1 MTPRLKILIAGL
13 ILSLIYAISDYIMRN
28 SDKPVTEVKKEVRER
43 PKTARVSLERIKRIK
58 EKSAKL
64 AKSKEQKSEIN
75 PQADFLPIPEDL
87 LALEDEDWEHDPF
100 IEKREE
106 ITVSPEKIKSEQDMY
121 VSEMSTTTQAMAD
134 LEQLKI
140 ESVMKLGEK
149 VLVIINGQ
157 SFTEGETVNNI
168 LIESIESKKITF
180 RMGNKRVIKDVG
192 S

>member
-13 ILSLIYAISDYIMRN
+13 IFSLIYAISDYIMRN
-28 SDKPVTEVKKEVRER
+28 SNKPVTEVKKKVQER

-87 LALEDEDWEHDPF
+87 LALEDEDWERDPF
-100 IEKREE
+100 VEQEPE
-106 ITVSPEKIKSEQDMY
+106 ISVFPEKIKDEQKKN
-121 VSEMSTTTQAMAD
+121 VSEVETTQAMSD

>member
-13 ILSLIYAISDYIMRN
+13 IFSLIYAISDYIMRN

-87 LALEDEDWEHDPF
+87 LALEDEDWERDPF
-100 IEKREE
+100 VEQEPE
-106 ITVSPEKIKSEQDMY
+106 ISVFPEKIKDEQKKN
-121 VSEMSTTTQAMAD
+121 VSEVETTQAMSD

-157 SFTEGETVNNI
+157 SFREGETVNNI

>member
-1 MTPRLKILIAGL
+1 M
-13 ILSLIYAISDYIMRN
+13 N
-28 SDKPVTEVKKEVRER
+28 V
-43 PKTARVSLERIKRIK
+43 
-58 EKSAKL
+58 
-64 AKSKEQKSEIN
+64 SEI
-75 PQADFLPIPEDL
+75 
-87 LALEDEDWEHDPF
+87 
-100 IEKREE
+100 
-106 ITVSPEKIKSEQDMY
+106 S
-121 VSEMSTTTQAMAD
+121 TTQAMSD
-134 LEQLKI
+134 LGQLKI

>member
-28 SDKPVTEVKKEVRER
+28 SDKPITEAKKPVRER

-58 EKSAKL
+58 EKGAKL
-64 AKSKEQKSEIN
+64 AKSKELKSGIN
-75 PQADFLPIPEDL
+75 PRADFLPIPEDL
-87 LALEDEDWEHDPF
+87 LALEDEDWKHDPF
-100 IEKREE
+100 IEQIDK
-106 ITVSPEKIKSEQDMY
+106 ITVTPEKIKGPQGMNISEI
-121 VSEMSTTTQAMAD
+121 STTQAMSD
-134 LEQLKI
+134 LGQLKI

-157 SFTEGETVNNI
+157 SFREGETVNNM

>member
-13 ILSLIYAISDYIMRN
+13 ALSLIYAVYDYIDRN
-28 SDKPVTEVKKEVRER
+28 SNKPVAEKKREEKKR
-43 PKTARVSLERIKRIK
+43 PKTARVDVNRIATLK
-58 EKSAKL
+58 AKAAKI
-64 AKSKEQKSEIN
+64 AKSKEQKNEIIL
-75 PQADFLPIPEDL
+75 QAEFLPIPEDL
-87 LALEDEDWEHDPF
+87 LALEDEDWERDPF
-100 IEKREE
+100 EE
-106 ITVSPEKIKSEQDMY
+106 QEPEISVFPEKIKDEQEKN
-121 VSEMSTTTQAMAD
+121 VPEVETTQAMSD

-157 SFTEGETVNNI
+157 SFREGETVNNM

-180 RMGNKRVIKDVG
+180 RMGNKRVVKDVG

>member
-13 ILSLIYAISDYIMRN
+13 IFSLIYAISDYIMRN

-64 AKSKEQKSEIN
+64 AKSKEQKNEIIL
-75 PQADFLPIPEDL
+75 QADFLPIPEDL
-87 LALEDEDWEHDPF
+87 LALEDEDWERDPF
-100 IEKREE
+100 VEQEPE
-106 ITVSPEKIKSEQDMY
+106 ISVFPEKIKDEQEKN
-121 VSEMSTTTQAMAD
+121 VSEVETTQAMSD

-157 SFTEGETVNNI
+157 SFREGETVNNI

>member
-1 MTPRLKILIAGL
+1 MTPRLKILTTGL
-13 ILSLIYAISDYIMRN
+13 VLSLIYAISDYITRN
-28 SDKPVTEVKKEVRER
+28 SDKPVVEVKREVKAR
-43 PKTARVSLERIKRIK
+43 PKTARVSRERIKRIK

-64 AKSKEQKSEIN
+64 AKSKEQKNEIIL
-75 PQADFLPIPEDL
+75 QADFLPIPEDL
-87 LALEDEDWEHDPF
+87 LALEDEDWERDPF
-100 IEKREE
+100 VEQEPE
-106 ITVSPEKIKSEQDMY
+106 ISVFPEKIKDEQKKN
-121 VSEMSTTTQAMAD
+121 VSEVETTQAMSD

-157 SFTEGETVNNI
+157 SFREGETVNNI

>member
-13 ILSLIYAISDYIMRN
+13 IFSLIYAISDYIMRN

-64 AKSKEQKSEIN
+64 AKSKEQKNEIIL
-75 PQADFLPIPEDL
+75 QADFLPIPEDL
-87 LALEDEDWEHDPF
+87 LALEDEDWERDPF
-100 IEKREE
+100 VEQEPE
-106 ITVSPEKIKSEQDMY
+106 ISVFPEKIKDEQKKN
-121 VSEMSTTTQAMAD
+121 VSEVETTQAMSD

-157 SFTEGETVNNI
+157 SFREGETVNNI